1 MGKSARRSTQ
11 DDPSSPSPYI
21 YYHPSTSQPS
31 TFQVWSPNDSVATSA
46 STLGDSLRYVRSRRL
61 FTQSLKATPRK
72 KKWSEVVCFCWVN
85 IYFNERHGNQIL
97 WRLKQRKK
105 PQSEENLVNYL
116 FPSILYILNSQIKSA
131 ENKTSSTAIPSPD
144 HVSSSKPSTPTQKTL
159 TTTYRS
165 LTTTWKS
172 QPTARGYTN
181 FTRTSDKLTDAE
193 RLKLRE
199 DFFATY
205 DVMTGIRI
213 AATLGG
219 FFFLMVFLI
228 VYKSRSHSNKA
239 LRVRL

>member
-1 MGKSARRSTQ
+1 MKTKFFGAWR
-11 DDPSSPSPYI
+11 
-21 YYHPSTSQPS
+21 
-31 TFQVWSPNDSVATSA
+31 
-46 STLGDSLRYVRSRRL
+46 
-61 FTQSLKATPRK
+61 
-72 KKWSEVVCFCWVN
+72 
-85 IYFNERHGNQIL
+85 NE
-97 WRLKQRKK
+97 K
-105 PQSEENLVNYL
+105 PQREENLVNYL

-144 HVSSSKPSTPTQKTL
+144 HVSSSKPSTNAVPTQKTL

-165 LTTTWKS
+165 LTTTFKS
-172 QPTARGYTN
+172 SPTARGYTN